1 MKKIKDYLYKLIII
15 ILLVIISISGFQ
27 LYKSLAKYYK
37 ARTQYNNTAQIAGS
51 TKTSGIYTG
60 ELDWDSLKAQNSDV
74 RAWVYLDGTIIN
86 YPIVRGSDNSFYLTH
101 MFNKAY
107 SGAGTFFMD
116 ANAPDNFETF
126 NTVVYGHHM
135 RDGSMLALIEK
146 YYSQEF
152 YEEHKQLE
160 LITPNA
166 KYHLKVIGFEL
177 VYSTSDAYNY
187 NFSNDKEKQ
196 ALLDFTAKNN
206 VINTSDQATVKDKLV
221 TFSTCAY
228 EANGDRYVLVTKMV
242 PWTEEE
248 LEAAKKEEENK
259 AKLAMNEAKKNS
271 KGNGDK
277 SNSDKSGRSFL
288 QTVKIGFDIFKE
300 SLSR

>member
-60 ELDWDSLKAQNSDV
+60 ELDWDSLIAQNSDV

-259 AKLAMNEAKKNS
+259 AKFAMNEAKKNT

-277 SNSDKSGRSFL
+277 SNSGKAGRSFL

-300 SLSR
+300 SLSK

>member
-1 MKKIKDYLYKLIII
+1 MKKFKDYLYKLIII

-37 ARTQYNNTAQIAGS
+37 ARTQYNNTARVAGS

-60 ELDWDSLKAQNSDV
+60 ELDWDSLIAQNSDV

-206 VINTSDQATVKDKLV
+206 IINTSDQATVKDKLV

-259 AKLAMNEAKKNS
+259 AKLAMNEAKKNT

-277 SNSDKSGRSFL
+277 SNSGKAGRSFL
-288 QTVKIGFDIFKE
+288 QTVKIGFDVFKE

>member
-1 MKKIKDYLYKLIII
+1 MKKFKDYLYKLIII

-37 ARTQYNNTAQIAGS
+37 ARTQYNNTARVAGS

-60 ELDWDSLKAQNSDV
+60 ELDWDSLMAQNSDV

-259 AKLAMNEAKKNS
+259 AKLAMNEAKKNT

-277 SNSDKSGRSFL
+277 SNSGKAGRSFL
-288 QTVKIGFDIFKE
+288 QTVKIGFDVFKE
-300 SLSR
+300 SLSK

>member
-37 ARTQYNNTAQIAGS
+37 ARTQYNNTARVAGS

-60 ELDWDSLKAQNSDV
+60 ELNWDSLISQNSDA

-107 SGAGTFFMD
+107 NGAGTLFMD

-135 RDGSMLALIEK
+135 KDGSMLAAIDK
-146 YYSQEF
+146 YKSQEF
-152 YEEHKQLE
+152 YEKHKQLE
-160 LITPNA
+160 LITPSA

-177 VYSTSDAYNY
+177 VDATSEAYNY
-187 NFSNDKEKQ
+187 YFGSEQDKQ

-206 VINTSDQATVKDKLV
+206 VINTSDQATVNDKLL
-221 TFSTCAY
+221 TFSTCVYAT
-228 EANGDRYVLVTKMV
+228 GDERYVLVTKMV

-277 SNSDKSGRSFL
+277 SNSGKAGRSFL
-288 QTVKIGFDIFKE
+288 QTVKIGFDVFKE
-300 SLSR
+300 SLSK

>member
-60 ELDWDSLKAQNSDV
+60 ELDWDSLIAQNSDI

-206 VINTSDQATVKDKLV
+206 IINTSDQATVKDKLV

-259 AKLAMNEAKKNS
+259 AKLAMNEAKKNT

-277 SNSDKSGRSFL
+277 SNSGKAGRSFL

-300 SLSR
+300 SLSK

>member
-1 MKKIKDYLYKLIII
+1 MKKFKDYLYKLIII

-37 ARTQYNNTAQIAGS
+37 ARTQYNNTARVAGS

-60 ELDWDSLKAQNSDV
+60 ELDWDSLIAQNSDV

-206 VINTSDQATVKDKLV
+206 IINTSDQATVKDKLV

-259 AKLAMNEAKKNS
+259 AKLAMNEAKKNT

-277 SNSDKSGRSFL
+277 SNSGKAGRSFL
-288 QTVKIGFDIFKE
+288 QNVKIGFDVFKE

>member
-1 MKKIKDYLYKLIII
+1 MKKFKDYLYKLVII

-277 SNSDKSGRSFL
+277 SNSDKSGRRFF

>member
-1 MKKIKDYLYKLIII
+1 MKKFKDYLYKLIII

-37 ARTQYNNTAQIAGS
+37 ARTQYNNTVQIAGS

-228 EANGDRYVLVTKMV
+228 EANGDRYVLVAKMV

-259 AKLAMNEAKKNS
+259 AKLAMNEAKKNT

-277 SNSDKSGRSFL
+277 SNSGKAGRSFL
-288 QTVKIGFDIFKE
+288 QTVKIGFDVFKE
-300 SLSR
+300 SLSK

>member
-1 MKKIKDYLYKLIII
+1 MKKFKDYLYKLVII

-206 VINTSDQATVKDKLV
+206 IINTSDQATVKDKLV

-259 AKLAMNEAKKNS
+259 AKLAMNEAKKNT

-277 SNSDKSGRSFL
+277 SNSGKAGRSFI
-288 QTVKIGFDIFKE
+288 QTVKIGFDVFKE
-300 SLSR
+300 SLSK

>member
-1 MKKIKDYLYKLIII
+1 MKKFKDYLYKLIII

-37 ARTQYNNTAQIAGS
+37 ARTQYNNTARVAGS

-60 ELDWDSLKAQNSDV
+60 ELDWDSLIAQNSDV

-206 VINTSDQATVKDKLV
+206 IINTSDQATVKDKLV

-259 AKLAMNEAKKNS
+259 AKLAMNKA

-277 SNSDKSGRSFL
+277 SNSGKAGRSFL
-288 QTVKIGFDIFKE
+288 QTVKIGFDVFKE
-300 SLSR
+300 SLSK

>member
-1 MKKIKDYLYKLIII
+1 MKKFKDYLYKLIII

-37 ARTQYNNTAQIAGS
+37 ARTQYNNTARVAGS

-60 ELDWDSLKAQNSDV
+60 ELDWDSLIAQNSDV

-259 AKLAMNEAKKNS
+259 AKLAMNEAKKNT

-277 SNSDKSGRSFL
+277 SNSGKAGRSFL
-288 QTVKIGFDIFKE
+288 QTVKIGFDVFKE
-300 SLSR
+300 SLSK

>member
-1 MKKIKDYLYKLIII
+1 MKKFKDYLYKLIII

-37 ARTQYNNTAQIAGS
+37 ARTQYNNTARVAGS

-60 ELDWDSLKAQNSDV
+60 ELDWDSLIAQNPDV

-259 AKLAMNEAKKNS
+259 AKLAMNEAKKNT

-277 SNSDKSGRSFL
+277 SNSNKSGRGFI

-300 SLSR
+300 SLSK